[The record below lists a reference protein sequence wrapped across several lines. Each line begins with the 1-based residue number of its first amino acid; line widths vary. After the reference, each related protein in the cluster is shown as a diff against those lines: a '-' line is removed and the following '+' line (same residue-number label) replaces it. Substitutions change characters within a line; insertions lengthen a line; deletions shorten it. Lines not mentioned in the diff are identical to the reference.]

1 MFYNSE
7 IECRDGFSGVFVFS
21 KLTPIWNTKMRNRVS
36 CQGDRG
42 EGAKEIRT
50 L

>member
-21 KLTPIWNTKMRNRVS
+21 K
-36 CQGDRG
+36 
-42 EGAKEIRT
+42 
-50 L
+50 